1 MPRHLTTAPLVLAAA
16 LLLMGSTGHAQ
27 YTYKKT
33 KDQSASQSQTQSG
46 KSQQAAQQQVAG
58 QVKRTKNVEV
68 RTLDP
73 KGQAKQNRVVLLQTD
88 QGRQVVVDLGPSPAL
103 QGVSLQQGTQLNASG
118 QWIRIGD
125 RPVLWATQVTVDGET
140 IQIKRPRRGQSRQ
153 ITGQIMRTK
162 QVEIRGTD
170 LTNQVVLLQ
179 TDRGRQIVADLGP
192 MTNLRGIRLKSGAEI
207 EVRGRPA
214 RVGDQLV
221 LMADQVSAGGKTVS
235 VHRPQQ
241 TAQQRAGAQRQAS
254 RRAGEQQPPSRLN
267 VTAASNLIGRE
278 VRDTQGNRVG
288 EVLLLMI
295 NAHTGDV
302 RHLLVNP
309 GQGPQESLDLI
320 PVPWMSLTIQG
331 QAIEVNATSDAL
343 EKVPHVNLSD
353 VTQLT
358 QPWLVTRVH
367 NYYVT
372 PEEQRQG
379 RSTRQQSQGQQGQ
392 NQPSVED
399 QRRGASQQRSA
410 DRQPPSQGGAGGSS
424 SGGQQQAGQSSPRSG
439 QAGEPHI
446 LVGRGIVTTLFPP
459 MYTSAT
465 EVRGMEVESADG
477 QFVGDI
483 DKIIIDTDHGHV
495 AYVLIA
501 PGGMLGGSEEW
512 IPVPFEALQWSP
524 QGYYTLG
531 VDEQQL
537 KQVQGLPKRELPAQV
552 RAQQLEKLYERFGAT
567 PYWEQG

>member
-33 KDQSASQSQTQSG
+33 KDQSASQSKTQSG

-254 RRAGEQQPPSRLN
+254 RRAGEQ
-267 VTAASNLIGRE
+267 
-278 VRDTQGNRVG
+278 
-288 EVLLLMI
+288 
-295 NAHTGDV
+295 
-302 RHLLVNP
+302 
-309 GQGPQESLDLI
+309 
-320 PVPWMSLTIQG
+320 
-331 QAIEVNATSDAL
+331 
-343 EKVPHVNLSD
+343 
-353 VTQLT
+353 
-358 QPWLVTRVH
+358 
-367 NYYVT
+367 
-372 PEEQRQG
+372 
-379 RSTRQQSQGQQGQ
+379 
-392 NQPSVED
+392 
-399 QRRGASQQRSA
+399 
-410 DRQPPSQGGAGGSS
+410 
-424 SGGQQQAGQSSPRSG
+424 
-439 QAGEPHI
+439 
-446 LVGRGIVTTLFPP
+446 
-459 MYTSAT
+459 
-465 EVRGMEVESADG
+465 
-477 QFVGDI
+477 
-483 DKIIIDTDHGHV
+483 
-495 AYVLIA
+495 
-501 PGGMLGGSEEW
+501 
-512 IPVPFEALQWSP
+512 
-524 QGYYTLG
+524 
-531 VDEQQL
+531 
-537 KQVQGLPKRELPAQV
+537 
-552 RAQQLEKLYERFGAT
+552 
-567 PYWEQG
+567 